1 VGTRMLGYEERSLHN
16 DNKAVSNEAKIGY
29 PNRPKTKLK
38 VTLSYAKL
46 EG

>member
-1 VGTRMLGYEERSLHN
+1 MLGYEERSLHN